1 LKVFIRCESI
11 LLQRALELFLAE
23 HLAAFKNA
31 DVVISDR
38 RVKSAKKVVYIASH
52 GGADLTKPFSRSQL
66 MIILEEFYANQERI
80 EQIQRL
86 SAQLED
92 RTNFSSLMDGTF
104 EERLEALTK
113 EFIKDV
119 VEITKEHYAKS

>member
-1 LKVFIRCESI
+1 MKVFIRCESI

>member
-1 LKVFIRCESI
+1 MKVFVRCESI

-38 RVKSAKKVVYIASH
+38 RVKSAKKVVYIAAH